1 MEPNATLFTI
11 ITREYFSNRPSDD
24 CVRAMREFIDTTPA
38 GSGLDEHLIKRLL
51 KVGAKTSPQDLTVD
65 HLARLHEYAHHVAQ
79 DLEGRLG
86 VKRLRA
92 HLHRDAAD
100 IVRKQ
105 YGITG
110 DVPLAQ
116 EALADYHVAAYGVD
130 LHQEPQYALETL
142 TDWLQLTIKV
152 GAYLHEPE
160 MIDSALR
167 ELGRFP
173 KKGASNGAV
182 RYATNTIDYARIA
195 VARMRQ
201 SALARAQPQRF

>member
-1 MEPNATLFTI
+1 MESDAVLLTLV
-11 ITREYFSNRPSDD
+11 TRDYFLNRPSGE
-24 CVRAMREFIDTTPA
+24 CIRAMREFIDETPA
-38 GSGLDEHLIKRLL
+38 GSGLDDQLIKRLL
-51 KVGAKTSPQDLTVD
+51 KVGAKASPQDLTAN
-65 HLARLHEYAHHVAQ
+65 HLARLHDYAHHVVQ

-110 DVPLAQ
+110 NIPLAR
-116 EALADYHVAAYGVD
+116 EALADYHIAAYGVD
-130 LHQEPQYALETL
+130 IHQEPQYALETL

-173 KKGASNGAV
+173 KNGASDGAV
-182 RYATNTIDYARIA
+182 RYAANTINYARTA

-201 SALARAQPQRF
+201 SAVARAQPQRF